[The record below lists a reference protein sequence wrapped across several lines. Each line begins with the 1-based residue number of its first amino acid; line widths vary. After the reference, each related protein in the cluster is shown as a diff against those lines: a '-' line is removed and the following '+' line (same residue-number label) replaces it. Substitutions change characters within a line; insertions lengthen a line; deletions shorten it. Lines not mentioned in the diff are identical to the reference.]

1 MVHSLRVLKVNT
13 YSPDRNPDTFRIGP
27 VMDVQHR
34 EHQGPE
40 SLGKMSSTREMR
52 HASSTFLIHSQ
63 SNTMPT
69 TSTAPNDDFTWSDE
83 YLLGFDAIDAVHE
96 EFVQVVHQLLHSK
109 DENLLAHLDEFA
121 AHAKSHFDTEDQWMR
136 ETAFPPAQ
144 CHIDEHAAV
153 MQSLQEVRQ
162 RVVLGDYDVGRSFT
176 RELVKWF
183 PGHATHLDS
192 ALAQWMFKR
201 EHGGKPVVFRRQA
214 ASSQKAF
221 GL

>member
-1 MVHSLRVLKVNT
+1 MT
-13 YSPDRNPDTFRIGP
+13 TP
-27 VMDVQHR
+27 
-34 EHQGPE
+34 
-40 SLGKMSSTREMR
+40 ST
-52 HASSTFLIHSQ
+52 HPH
-63 SNTMPT
+63 
-69 TSTAPNDDFTWSDE
+69 DDFTWSDE
-83 YLLGFDAIDAVHE
+83 FLLGFDPIDDVHE
-96 EFVQVVHQLLHSK
+96 EFVHVVHALLHCS
-109 DENLLAHLDEFA
+109 DEELLTHLDEFA

-136 ETAFPPAQ
+136 ETNFPPAQ

-153 MQSLQEVRQ
+153 MHSLKEVRE
-162 RVVLGDYDVGRSFT
+162 RVVLGEYEVGRSFT

-214 ASSQKAF
+214 ASSTKAF